1 MITTQNKGANI
12 AVYTPYDEEEKLLA
26 TLAEIEKMLDEK
38 AVKEELST
46 VDTVTAHKIT
56 DTLKNIIKGEK

>member
-1 MITTQNKGANI
+1 MITTQNKEANI

-38 AVKEELST
+38 AVREELGT
-46 VDTVTAHKIT
+46 VDMVTAHKIT
-56 DTLKNIIKGEK
+56 DTIKDILKGGK